1 LIFFDLRIM
10 ETEVAIIRKANTI
23 MINKFFVTSKLLTEK
38 RGQEVAVA

>member
-23 MINKFFVTSKLLTEK
+23 MINRFCNVK
-38 RGQEVAVA
+38 AIN